1 MIAKRLNFPSKLAI
15 AFSGGVLMGLTVAPV
30 NAWWLAWVA
39 LVPLWVLIRLHVSD
53 PGSQFS
59 QWLYPLFWAFG
70 YYGLAIAWIRDLH
83 PLTWM
88 GVPWLASVAI
98 ALFAWGAITLWGGAL
113 VSFWGWSFRFLLNR
127 GKILL
132 PHRLGSESTLSLGLP
147 LLSVLLGTA
156 LWCLT
161 EGLWSQSALWW
172 ASLSFTQSPHNLPI
186 LHLGQLSGPNAV
198 TGAIV
203 AVNGLLAEAWLYY
216 SSSSRNRIAQGLLTI
231 TLTLLLTLHGI
242 GAWLYTRPLVEL
254 PNSQLN
260 IGIIQGNIPTRI
272 KLFEEGVRRAVKAYT
287 DGYRTLAAQGV
298 DAVLM
303 PEGALPYFW
312 VGMNRSRDPLY
323 QAILQAG
330 IPTWIGTPG
339 LENGKVT
346 QSLFTIA
353 GNGEIVSRYDKI
365 KPVPLGEYLPFEP
378 ILGKVIR
385 RLSPVELSMI
395 PGSRHQHVDTPFGRA
410 IAGICFDSAFAYIFR
425 DQAATGGQFILTA
438 SNNDPYGAAM
448 MAQHHA
454 QDIMRSIESDRWAVR
469 ATNTGF
475 SGVVDPH
482 GNTIWISDFRTYET
496 HIATIYRRQT
506 QTLFV
511 RWGDWL
517 TPTLLAIAGLG
528 LLKRMKDEA

>member
-1 MIAKRLNFPSKLAI
+1 
-15 AFSGGVLMGLTVAPV
+15 MGLTVAPGNV
-30 NAWWLAWVA
+30 WWLAWVA
-39 LVPLWVLIRLHVSD
+39 LVPLWVLIRTQAIDSSIKFKRV
-53 PGSQFS
+53 
-59 QWLYPLFWAFG
+59 WLYPLLWGFG
-70 YYGLAIAWIRDLH
+70 FHGVGIAWIRDLH

-98 ALFAWGAITLWGGAL
+98 ALFAWGCITLWGGAL
-113 VSFWGWSFRFLLNR
+113 VSFWGWSFRFCLRR
-127 GKILL
+127 GKVGL
-132 PHRLGSESTLSLGLP
+132 PYGDTSNLSVGLP

-172 ASLSFTQSPHNLPI
+172 TSLSLTQSPHDLLI
-186 LHLGQLSGPNAV
+186 LHLGQVSGPNAV

-203 AVNGLLAEAWLYY
+203 AINGLLAEAWLSY
-216 SSSSRNRIAQGLLTI
+216 SSSSRSRTKGLLAI
-231 TLTLLLTLHGI
+231 ALTLFLTLHGI
-242 GAWLYTRPLVEL
+242 GAWLYTRPLVES
-254 PNSQLN
+254 PNSQLS

-272 KLFEEGVRRAVKAYT
+272 KLFEEGIRRAVTAYT
-287 DGYRTLAAQGV
+287 DGYRSLAAQGV

-303 PEGALPYFW
+303 PEGAFPYFW
-312 VGMNRSRDPLY
+312 MGMNRSRDPFY
-323 QAILQAG
+323 QTILQEG
-330 IPTWIGTPG
+330 VPVWIGTPG

-346 QSLFTIA
+346 QSLFTLS
-353 GNGEIVSRYDKI
+353 GTGEIISRYDKI

-378 ILGKVIR
+378 ILGRVIS

-395 PGSRHQHVDTPFGRA
+395 PGSRNQHIDTPFGRA

-425 DQAATGGQFILTA
+425 DQAAAGGQFILTA

-454 QDIMRSIESDRWAVR
+454 QDVMRAIESDRWAVR

-475 SGVVDPH
+475 SGLVDPH
-482 GNTIWISDFRTYET
+482 GRTIWISGFRTYET
-496 HIATIYRRQT
+496 YVATIYRRQT

-517 TPTLLAIAGLG
+517 TPMLLAIAGGVLI
-528 LLKRMKDEA
+528 KRMKDEG